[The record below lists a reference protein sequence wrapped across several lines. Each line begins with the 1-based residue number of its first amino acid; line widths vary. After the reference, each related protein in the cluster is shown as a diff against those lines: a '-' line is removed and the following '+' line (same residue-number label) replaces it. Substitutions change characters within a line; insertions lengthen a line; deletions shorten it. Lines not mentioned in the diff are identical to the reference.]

1 MSLQQLKQEVL
12 EANLEVVRRGL
23 VLFTFGNASGIARD
37 QGLVVIKPSGVPYEN
52 LKPENMVVS
61 DLSGKIIEGNLK
73 PSSDLPTHLVLYRVF
88 PQIGGVVHTHSEYAT
103 AWAQAGVPIPCMG
116 TTHADYFCGE
126 VPVTEALREA
136 EIANDYEYNTGLA
149 IERAFRDR
157 DPEQMPAVLVTGH
170 APFCWGKDAAEAAH
184 HAVVLESVAR
194 MAYLTL
200 SIENGAQ
207 PISQAL
213 LDKHFFRKHGQAA
226 YYGQLKRS

>member
-1 MSLQQLKQEVL
+1 MSLQQLKREVL

-52 LKPENMVVS
+52 LKPEDMVVS
-61 DLSGKIIEGNLK
+61 DLSGKIIEGDYK

-126 VPVTEALREA
+126 VPVTEPLRDA

-149 IERAFRDR
+149 IERAFRNHN
-157 DPEQMPAVLVTGH
+157 PEQMPAVLVTGH
-170 APFCWGKDAAEAAH
+170 APFCWGRDVAEAAH

-200 SIENGAQ
+200 SIEIGAQ

-213 LDKHFFRKHGQAA
+213 VDKHFFRKHGQAA